1 MTIKDIAPLQRV
13 HRKLTDE
20 QIDVMRE
27 SIAKHVPESQ
37 MDIADL
43 IKLMRLATQMSQ
55 REYAQLCEISL
66 AALQKLERGEPAERF
81 QAGTLDK
88 LLRPFGYRLG
98 VVKAAEPG

>member
-1 MTIKDIAPLQRV
+1 MKIKDIPPLQRV

-20 QIDVMRE
+20 QIDAMRE

-37 MDIADL
+37 AAITDL
-43 IKLMRLATQMSQ
+43 IKAMRLATQMSQ
-55 REYAQLCEISL
+55 REYAHLCDISL
-66 AALQKLERGEPAERF
+66 PALQKLERGEPAERF

-98 VVKAAEPG
+98 VVKAAEQG